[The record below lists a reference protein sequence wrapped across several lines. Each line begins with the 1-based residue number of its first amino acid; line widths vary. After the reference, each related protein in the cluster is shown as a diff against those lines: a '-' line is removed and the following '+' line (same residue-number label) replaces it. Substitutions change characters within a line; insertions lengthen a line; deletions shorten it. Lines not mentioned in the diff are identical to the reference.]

1 MNSPRL
7 LAVTGLLALA
17 LSGCGAGLDAQTYQT
32 RTVGD
37 ASNVDLG
44 PLAVRNV
51 AVNPPTGGF
60 THPAGADVRGVFLV
74 ANSGGEADTLLEIT
88 SEAAAEVVALQ
99 DGAPAELAVPAGGST
114 GASGGFVLRDL
125 TEDLV
130 TGEYVTMT
138 FRFERAGSVEVLVP
152 VATNGRAG
160 RPVLTGEPGSEE
172 GEPALQGPAGGHSKE
187 GSEGGEGG
195 TAGEEG
201 GGGGAERGQGE
212 QGQAEGGSAE
222 AEPSEGAPAES
233 APAAEPS
240 PAG

>member
-37 ASNVDLG
+37 ASNADLG
-44 PLAVRNV
+44 PLAIRNV
-51 AVNPPTGGF
+51 SVNAPAGGF
-60 THPAGADVRGVFLV
+60 TYPAGADARGTFRVT
-74 ANSGGEADTLLEIT
+74 NRGSEPDTLLEIT
-88 SEAAAEVVALQ
+88 SEGASEVAVLA
-99 DGAPAELAVPAGGST
+99 DGAPSELEVPANGST
-114 GASGGFVLRDL
+114 EQSGGFVLRDL

-130 TGEYVTMT
+130 TGEFVTLT
-138 FRFERAGSVEVLVP
+138 FRFERAGTLDVLVP
-152 VATNGRAG
+152 IATNGRAG
-160 RPVLTGEPGSEE
+160 RPVLTGEPGSAE

-187 GSEGGEGG
+187 GAEGE
-195 TAGEEG
+195 AG
-201 GGGGAERGQGE
+201 GGGSAERGQGE

-222 AEPSEGAPAES
+222 TAPSGTDPSAEAPSGGEPST
-233 APAAEPS
+233 EPS

>member
-37 ASNVDLG
+37 ASNADLG
-44 PLAVRNV
+44 PLAIRN
-51 AVNPPTGGF
+51 AFVNPPAGGF
-60 THPAGADVRGVFLV
+60 TYPAGADARGVFRV
-74 ANSGGEADTLLEIT
+74 TNGSPEADTLLEVT
-88 SEAAAEVVALQ
+88 SEDAAEVAVLA
-99 DGAPAELAVPAGGST
+99 DGAPGELEVPAGGST
-114 GASGGFVLRDL
+114 EESAGFVLRDL
-125 TEDLV
+125 AEDLM
-130 TGEYVTMT
+130 TGEFVTLT
-138 FRFERAGSVEVLVP
+138 FRFERAGTLDVLVP

-160 RPVLTGEPGSEE
+160 RPVFTGEPGSEE
-172 GEPALQGPAGGHSKE
+172 GEPALQGPAGGHAKKE
-187 GSEGGEGG
+187 AE
-195 TAGEEG
+195 GEEG

-222 AEPSEGAPAES
+222 TEPSGTEPS
-233 APAAEPS
+233 ATEPSATEPS